1 MARTHRLSTSVVA
14 AAIVLGSFCAAVG
27 PAAAADP
34 APTTT
39 PTTLAGTPPATP
51 AAPTDEE
58 IAAKQKA
65 LDAARLEA
73 AAAAQAYT
81 DAEARLGEIQSHVQ
95 DLEARI
101 PKLAERIK
109 VLKKLLAD
117 RAAVLYRGEGSS
129 GLTLI
134 DEVSSTGDL
143 LAGGRIARLADA
155 ANKSTDDQMREL
167 DASKK
172 QIERD
177 RDALEAAKTAQ
188 EQLVA
193 DTNQKA
199 QALNEALAASAS
211 DLQVA
216 QAQQSFAR
224 YMAALAAQA
233 AAAAAAAS
241 APDAQK
247 PPADP
252 ALAARIPVLDLVCPI
267 DGVVTFGN
275 DFGQPRSGWRVHQ
288 GTDIF
293 AARGTPDVAVGDG
306 IAKQS
311 HNTLGGNAMWLYTWD
326 GNAFYY
332 AHMDAY
338 EGTWDANGLRAVRK
352 GEVVGYVG
360 NTGNAAGGPTHTHFE
375 VHPGKIGPINPYP
388 LLREMCAVQ
397 AGLRPPPPPPP
408 PPPDTTTT
416 TSTTVLTT
424 TTTTPEKGKSSK

>member
-1 MARTHRLSTSVVA
+1 M
-14 AAIVLGSFCAAVG
+14 
-27 PAAAADP
+27 
-34 APTTT
+34 
-39 PTTLAGTPPATP
+39 
-51 AAPTDEE
+51 
-58 IAAKQKA
+58 
-65 LDAARLEA
+65 
-73 AAAAQAYT
+73 
-81 DAEARLGEIQSHVQ
+81 
-95 DLEARI
+95 
-101 PKLAERIK
+101 
-109 VLKKLLAD
+109 
-117 RAAVLYRGEGSS
+117 
-129 GLTLI
+129 I

-167 DASKK
+167 DASKQ

-177 RDALEAAKTAQ
+177 RDALETAKTAQ

-267 DGVVTFGN
+267 DGVVTGN
-275 DFGQPRSGWRVHQ
+275 ISAARSGWRVHQ

-293 AARGTPDVAVGDG
+293 AAQTPDVP
-306 IAKQS
+306 
-311 HNTLGGNAMWLYTWD
+311 WRR
-326 GNAFYY
+326 
-332 AHMDAY
+332 DA
-338 EGTWDANGLRAVRK
+338 GRAATPFVVTLRAVHPRR
-352 GEVVGYVG
+352 ERLLLRNMTPTRYVRQRPSCRG
-360 NTGNAAGGPTHTHFE
+360 RVRSSASATPAMRPAPTHTHFE
-375 VHPGKIGPINPYP
+375 VNPGKIGLINLYP
-388 LLREMCAVQ
+388 LR
-397 AGLRPPPPPPP
+397 
-408 PPPDTTTT
+408 
-416 TSTTVLTT
+416 
-424 TTTTPEKGKSSK
+424 

>member
-1 MARTHRLSTSVVA
+1 
-14 AAIVLGSFCAAVG
+14 
-27 PAAAADP
+27 
-34 APTTT
+34 
-39 PTTLAGTPPATP
+39 
-51 AAPTDEE
+51 
-58 IAAKQKA
+58 
-65 LDAARLEA
+65 
-73 AAAAQAYT
+73 
-81 DAEARLGEIQSHVQ
+81 
-95 DLEARI
+95 
-101 PKLAERIK
+101 
-109 VLKKLLAD
+109 
-117 RAAVLYRGEGSS
+117 
-129 GLTLI
+129 
-134 DEVSSTGDL
+134 
-143 LAGGRIARLADA
+143 
-155 ANKSTDDQMREL
+155 MREL
-167 DASKK
+167 DANKK

-193 DTNQKA
+193 ETNQKA

-216 QAQQSFAR
+216 QAQQSYAR

-241 APDAQK
+241 AQDAQK

-252 ALAARIPVLDLVCPI
+252 ALAAKIPVLDLVCPV
-267 DGVVTFGN
+267 DGVVTFSN

-311 HNTLGGNAMWLYTWD
+311 HNTLGGNALWVYTWD

-338 EGTWDANGLRAVRK
+338 EGTWDANGVRAVKK

-375 VHPGKIGPINPYP
+375 VHPDNIGPINPYP

-408 PPPDTTTT
+408 PPDTTTT
-416 TSTTVLTT
+416 TTTAPSTT
-424 TTTTPEKGKSSK
+424 TTTTPEPGKTSK

>member
-1 MARTHRLSTSVVA
+1 MARTDRLSSSVVA
-14 AAIVLGSFCAAVG
+14 AAIVLGSLCAAIG

-39 PTTLAGTPPATP
+39 PTTVAGTPPATP
-51 AAPTDEE
+51 AVPTDEQ

-65 LDAARLEA
+65 LDQARIA
-73 AAAAQAYT
+73 AAVAAQAYT
-81 DAEARLGEIQSHVQ
+81 DAEAALGHIQSQVQ

-101 PKLAERIK
+101 PKLQARIK

-117 RAAVLYRGEGSS
+117 RAAVLYRGEGST

-155 ANKSTDDQMREL
+155 ANKSTDAQMDEL

-177 RDALEAAKTAQ
+177 RDALETAKTAQ
-188 EQLVA
+188 ERLVA
-193 DTNQKA
+193 ETDQKA
-199 QALNEALAASAS
+199 QALTAALAASS
-211 DLQVA
+211 TDLQVA
-216 QAQQSFAR
+216 QAQQSYAR

-241 APDAQK
+241 TQDGQK
-247 PPADP
+247 PAADP
-252 ALAARIPVLDLVCPI
+252 ALAAKIPVMSLVCPV
-267 DGVVTFGN
+267 DGVVTFSN

-311 HNTLGGNAMWLYTWD
+311 HNTLGGNALWIYTWD

-338 EGTWDANGLRAVRK
+338 EGAWDANGVRAVK
-352 GEVVGYVG
+352 QGEVVGYVG

-375 VHPGKIGPINPYP
+375 VHPDNIGPINPYP

-408 PPPDTTTT
+408 PPPE
-416 TSTTVLTT
+416 TT
-424 TTTTPEKGKSSK
+424 TTTTTTLPSTTTTTNPDRGK

>member
-1 MARTHRLSTSVVA
+1 MVA

-34 APTTT
+34 AHDHADTVV
-39 PTTLAGTPPATP
+39 GTPPATP

-101 PKLAERIK
+101 PKLAERIR

-143 LAGGRIARLADA
+143 LAGGRIAGLADA

-172 QIERD
+172 QIEHD
-177 RDALEAAKTAQ
+177 RDAVEAAKTAE

-252 ALAARIPVLDLVCPI
+252 
-267 DGVVTFGN
+267 
-275 DFGQPRSGWRVHQ
+275 RSR
-288 GTDIF
+288 
-293 AARGTPDVAVGDG
+293 RGSRCST
-306 IAKQS
+306 S
-311 HNTLGGNAMWLYTWD
+311 S
-326 GNAFYY
+326 
-332 AHMDAY
+332 
-338 EGTWDANGLRAVRK
+338 VR
-352 GEVVGYVG
+352 
-360 NTGNAAGGPTHTHFE
+360 
-375 VHPGKIGPINPYP
+375 
-388 LLREMCAVQ
+388 
-397 AGLRPPPPPPP
+397 
-408 PPPDTTTT
+408 
-416 TSTTVLTT
+416 STA
-424 TTTTPEKGKSSK
+424 S